1 MYGISDK
8 CKKLSPAEE
17 RVMLAVWQARPPIT
31 RSEIARYLP
40 PNEWA
45 DATLLNFLYRLG
57 AKGWLTQGK
66 EGNKNTYAPTVTRR
80 AYGVYTMRERLDTVF
95 GGDVALAM
103 TALISESSPSVTALE
118 QSKRVIEEKVALLE
132 DYDWYDPYN

>member
-8 CKKLSPAEE
+8 CKKLSSAEE
-17 RVMLAVWQARPPIT
+17 RVMLAVWQARSPIT

-40 PNEWA
+40 SNEWA
-45 DATLLNFLYRLG
+45 DATLLNFLYRLV

-66 EGNKNTYAPTVTRR
+66 EGNKNTYVPTVTRR

-118 QSKRVIEEKVALLE
+118 QGKRVIEEKLAMLE